1 LSERLRELS
10 FVLIGATLLTV
21 IMTWPLAPR
30 LRSVGRVDNG
40 DGQLSIWNVAWVA
53 RTLVVDPRH
62 VFDANIF
69 YPHRH
74 TLAYSEN
81 NLGAGIIAVPV
92 YWATRNPFA
101 AHNFAVLVAFVLAA
115 TGTYYLV
122 RHLNSAHGRE
132 DPAAAALSAV
142 CFAFT
147 PFVFAHS
154 AHIQL
159 LMTGG
164 LPFTMWMF
172 HRLTAR
178 VSLGRGAAL
187 GAVMAATAIACGYYG
202 VFVVLMVGYAA
213 IVVATARGWWGS
225 AKYWSALGAGAI
237 VSILLVLPAFV
248 PYWQLQREQGFRRD
262 LDDARQFSANWS
274 DFLASASNLHAW
286 MLPHLPP
293 WVDVSFPGF
302 VALVFGVAGVWVAR
316 TWPRRELL
324 AIYGGLA
331 VLAFW
336 AAFGPAGGLY
346 SVLYKTVPLFAWL
359 RAPSRFGLI
368 VAFALAVLT
377 GMSASQFARRF
388 ARPAAILSVLALVA
402 SVELRTTSNQ
412 RDVPAFDPVYRT
424 LATLPRGPVIEL
436 PFYYLR
442 GMFPLHTSYMLSST
456 VHWMPLVNGYSDYIP
471 QDFLDNVMT
480 LAPFPTPPA
489 MKLLEPLKVRYAVFH
504 MYGYNDSN
512 RRDTEVRLKALESCF
527 RPLYISDTTRLY
539 EIVAY
544 PR

>member
-1 LSERLRELS
+1 LRHELRELS
-10 FVLIGATLLTV
+10 LVLLGATLLTV
-21 IMTWPLAPR
+21 LMTWPLAPR
-30 LRSVGRVDNG
+30 LGSVGRVDNG
-40 DGQLSIWNVAWVA
+40 DGRLSIWNVAWVA
-53 RTLVVDPRH
+53 RTLVVDPLH

-69 YPHRH
+69 YPHRG

-81 NLGAGIIAVPV
+81 NLGAGIIAIPV
-92 YWATRNPFA
+92 YWTTRNPFA

-115 TGTYYLV
+115 TGTYYLA
-122 RHLNSAHGRE
+122 RHLSADR
-132 DPAAAALSAV
+132 AAAALSAIA
-142 CFAFT
+142 FAFT

-159 LMTGG
+159 LMTAGI
-164 LPFTMWMF
+164 PFTMWMF

-178 VSLGRGAAL
+178 VSAGRGAAL
-187 GAVMAATAIACGYYG
+187 GAVMAVTAICCGYYG

-213 IVVATARGWWGS
+213 IVVATVRGWWWN
-225 AKYWSALGAGAI
+225 ARYWMALGVGAV
-237 VSILLVLPAFV
+237 VSMLLVLPAFL
-248 PYWQLQREQGFRRD
+248 PYAQLQRVQGFSRS

-302 VALVFGVAGVWVAR
+302 VALGLGLAGIWIAR
-316 TWPRRELL
+316 TRDRGELV

-331 VLAFW
+331 VLASW
-336 AAFGPAGGLY
+336 AAFGPAAGLY

-368 VAFALAVLT
+368 VSLAMAVFAGVAASALTKRFARPLPIAIALAVL
-377 GMSASQFARRF
+377 A
-388 ARPAAILSVLALVA
+388 LA
-402 SVELRTTSNQ
+402 ELRVTSNLQ
-412 RDVPAFDPVYRT
+412 DVPPFDPVYRT
-424 LATLPRGPVIEL
+424 LATLPRAPVIEL

-442 GMFPLHTSYMLSST
+442 GMFPLHTGYMLNST
-456 VHWMPLVNGYSDYIP
+456 QHWMPLVNGYSDYIP

-512 RRDTEVRLKALESCF
+512 RHDTEVRLKSLENYF
-527 RPLYISDTTRLY
+527 RPLYITDTTRLY
-539 EIVAY
+539 EIVDY

>member
-1 LSERLRELS
+1 
-10 FVLIGATLLTV
+10 
-21 IMTWPLAPR
+21 MTWPLVPR
-30 LRSVGRVDNG
+30 LGSVGRVDNG

-53 RTLVVDPRH
+53 RTLAVDPLH

-69 YPHRH
+69 YPHRD

-81 NLGAGIIAVPV
+81 NLGAGIMAMPV

-101 AHNFAVLVAFVLAA
+101 AHNFAVLIAFVLAM

-122 RHLNSAHGRE
+122 RHLTGDR
-132 DPAAAALSAV
+132 AAAALSAI

-159 LMTGG
+159 LMTFG
-164 LPFTMWMF
+164 LPSTMWMF

-178 VSLGRGAAL
+178 VSPARGAAL
-187 GAVMAATAIACGYYG
+187 GAVMAATAICCGYYG

-213 IVVATARGWWGS
+213 IIVATARGWWGS
-225 AKYWSALGAGAI
+225 VKYWSALGAGAI
-237 VSILLVLPAFV
+237 VSILLVLPAFL
-248 PYWQLQREQGFRRD
+248 PYLELQRERGFHRD
-262 LDDARQFSANWS
+262 LDDARAYSANWS
-274 DFLASASNLHAW
+274 DYLASASNLHAW

-293 WVDVSFPGF
+293 WLDVSFPGF
-302 VALVFGVAGVWVAR
+302 VAVVFGLGGLWVAR
-316 TWPRRELL
+316 TRQRGELI

-336 AAFGPAGGLY
+336 ASFGPAGGLY
-346 SVLYKTVPLFAWL
+346 AVLYKTVPLFAWL
-359 RAPSRFGLI
+359 RAPSRFGLV

-377 GMSASQFARRF
+377 GIGASTFAQRF
-388 ARPAAILSVLALVA
+388 ARPPAVLVVLALIA
-402 SVELRTTSNQ
+402 IAELRVSSNL
-412 RDVPAFDPVYRT
+412 RDVPPFDPVYRT

-442 GMFPLHTSYMLSST
+442 GMFPLHTQYMLSST
-456 VHWMPLVNGYSDYIP
+456 QHWMPLVNGYSDYIP

-489 MKLLEPLKVRYAVFH
+489 MKVLEPLKVRYAVFH

-512 RRDTEVRLKALESCF
+512 RHDTEVRLKSLENYF
-527 RPLYISDTTRLY
+527 RPLYVSDTTRLY
-539 EIVAY
+539 EIVDY
-544 PR
+544 PK